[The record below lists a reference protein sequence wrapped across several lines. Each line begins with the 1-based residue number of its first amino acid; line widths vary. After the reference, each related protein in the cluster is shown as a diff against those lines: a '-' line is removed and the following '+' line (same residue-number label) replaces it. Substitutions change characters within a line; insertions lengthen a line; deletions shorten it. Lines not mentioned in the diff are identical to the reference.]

1 MLQKAQTLTGIQ
13 ASVSTS
19 LLLFL
24 ALWVCQI
31 GQESYLSLKGESAKL
46 LVIMHTFQ
54 FPRFVLFPRVAK
66 SWI

>member
-19 LLLFL
+19 LPLLL

-31 GQESYLSLKGESAKL
+31 GQESYLSLKGKRVKL
-46 LVIMHTFQ
+46 LVIMRTLQ
-54 FPRFVLFPRVAK
+54 LPRFTLFPRVTE